1 MLYWCTLYQVS
12 VLCEIEE
19 CKRLCM
25 LYGCTLYQVS
35 VLCEIEECKRLV
47 HAIWV
52 YTVSSVSIV

>member
-19 CKRLCM
+19 CKRL
-25 LYGCTLYQVS
+25 
-35 VLCEIEECKRLV
+35 V
-47 HAIWV
+47 HAILV